1 MIRSSLFQLTLLEMG
16 GCTRQAAEF
25 PSNLNDLISSVIQKF
40 PSFFKATATLLLCMK
55 AVLGMSYLAKTS
67 LTPHCKQADPV
78 TRLTSACLMFLQAL
92 TESLRAIFELPYCFV
107 KHPTA
112 NSVGKERHKAF
123 HSSHAQHYFLS
134 TFFFFFGNIF
144 FIQTSVTY

>member
-55 AVLGMSYLAKTS
+55 AVLGMSYLVKTS
-67 LTPHCKQADPV
+67 LTPHCKQADPI

-92 TESLRAIFELPYCFV
+92 TESLGAIFELPYCFV

-134 TFFFFFGNIF
+134 TLFIYLFIF
-144 FIQTSVTY
+144 VIYFSYRPL